1 MGLYQVTCRRGRR
14 WSVADAYL
22 DPVLDRPNLTVRTG
36 ALATRILVESGRAV
50 GVAYQYGPVE
60 QVAYADAEVI
70 LSGGAINSP
79 QLLMLSGI
87 GPASHLREVGVDVL
101 VDLPGVGENL
111 HDHPAAP
118 LVWHTRHASDLADF
132 SGLLN
137 FAKAKSAGRGTAGLQ
152 HR

>member
-1 MGLYQVTCRRGRR
+1 M
-14 WSVADAYL
+14 ADAYL
-22 DPVLDRPNLTVRTG
+22 DPVWTARTSVRTG

-101 VDLPGVGENL
+101 VDLPGVGRTSTTTPQPRSSGTRGT
-111 HDHPAAP
+111 PAASP
-118 LVWHTRHASDLADF
+118 T
-132 SGLLN
+132 
-137 FAKAKSAGRGTAGLQ
+137 SAAC
-152 HR
+152 